1 MRPEPTEKAQRK
13 RLCWL
18 PFNSSSFMKALH
30 TVTAVIEIGAG
41 LALLCFPSTTVALLV
56 GAPLEAPAALIVA
69 RVGGAGLLALGVACW
84 LARCDTQSRAARGL
98 VTAVLLY
105 DVAAVAIL
113 AFAGIGFELHG
124 AALWPAVVLH
134 ASMSIWCV
142 ACLRQKSPQI

>member
-1 MRPEPTEKAQRK
+1 M
-13 RLCWL
+13 
-18 PFNSSSFMKALH
+18 
-30 TVTAVIEIGAG
+30 
-41 LALLCFPSTTVALLV
+41 ALLCFPSTTMAFLV
-56 GAPLEAPAALIVA
+56 GTPLEAPAALIVA